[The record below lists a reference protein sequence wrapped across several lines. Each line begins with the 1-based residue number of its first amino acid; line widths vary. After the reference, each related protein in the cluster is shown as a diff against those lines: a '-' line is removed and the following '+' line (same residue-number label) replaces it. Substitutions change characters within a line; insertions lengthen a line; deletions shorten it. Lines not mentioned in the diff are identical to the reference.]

1 MIPRTL
7 VPTFVRPVDPSAE
20 EDRRPRRAVTSL
32 DARLLVPGGLPVVEL
47 DTRSTIPTHVPLDVL
62 GNRLVVPR
70 DMPATPLETQTAI
83 PTHLPLTV
91 LDSRVVVPKSARP
104 LELKPGK
111 PVRVTPD
118 SAVLAPDVF
127 TTGEVQLLPRA
138 VEEEATGWDPAG
150 NWQAKVSS
158 VLLHALLF
166 LLVLLQPRLFPFQ
179 PHTPEQNELAS
190 RTLGMVYL
198 PPGQPVTPPPA
209 PPVVV
214 PQPSPQIR
222 IDPRVFQQISPELE
236 TAPNVSEAPSRE
248 PMTETPRRGEAQPEA
263 PRLIEPVRPEQRP
276 APTLDP
282 PKSATG
288 SNPFALPGLSPGRA
302 LEESL
307 RSAAKSGSGGPT
319 TGTFGGDI
327 PSGPLGRG
335 GGAGKAYGA
344 IELLTPTEGVDF
356 SNYLARVLA
365 SVRRNWYA
373 VIPESARLGER
384 GKVVLQFRILRNGSV
399 PPGEPNLVRTSG
411 RQPLD
416 FAAMSSI
423 HSSNPFEPLPGQFSG
438 PFIELRFIYLY
449 NLPLDTP

>member
-1 MIPRTL
+1 
-7 VPTFVRPVDPSAE
+7 
-20 EDRRPRRAVTSL
+20 
-32 DARLLVPGGLPVVEL
+32 
-47 DTRSTIPTHVPLDVL
+47 
-62 GNRLVVPR
+62 
-70 DMPATPLETQTAI
+70 
-83 PTHLPLTV
+83 
-91 LDSRVVVPKSARP
+91 
-104 LELKPGK
+104 
-111 PVRVTPD
+111 
-118 SAVLAPDVF
+118 
-127 TTGEVQLLPRA
+127 
-138 VEEEATGWDPAG
+138 
-150 NWQAKVSS
+150 
-158 VLLHALLF
+158 
-166 LLVLLQPRLFPFQ
+166 
-179 PHTPEQNELAS
+179 
-190 RTLGMVYL
+190 MVYL
-198 PPGQPVTPPPA
+198 PPGQPVVPAPA
-209 PPVVV
+209 PPVVA

-248 PMTETPRRGEAQPEA
+248 PMTESPGRAEAQPEQPRLVEPSRPPAREA
-263 PRLIEPVRPEQRP
+263 PRLE
-276 APTLDP
+276 P
-282 PKSATG
+282 PKSSATG

-307 RSAAKSGSGGPT
+307 RGAAKGGSTGPT

-384 GKVVLQFRILRNGSV
+384 GKVVLQFRIMRDGSV
-399 PPGEPNLVRTSG
+399 PPGEPALVRTSG

-423 HSSNPFEPLPGQFSG
+423 RTSNPFEPLPGQFSG